1 VNRKKVISEI
11 EVLTIQLQKGL
22 EILEYSITKVEKI
35 NTTKDFNYEELET
48 MEAMTA
54 RFSRLSDIFT
64 QKYLKSFFYLL
75 GETNFTL
82 IDKANY
88 LEKIGIISNSKDL
101 LEIRE
106 LRNSISHEYILEEL
120 KDLFRD
126 VITIFPKLKEI
137 INKSIIY
144 SNENLAN
151 N

>member
-1 VNRKKVISEI
+1 MNRKKVISEI